1 MIHYSCDM
9 CKCELDPKH
18 DTSYVVRMEVYPAP
32 AESGAAI
39 DEDRDH
45 LGDIHEVL
53 ERFEEFEADGQLAR
67 KRHVSNAPL
76 RSVRRMLQAVFR
88 EPLGRSAAPHF
99 NFSKLATRLW
109 RRLDAKYGFD

>member
-32 AESGAAI
+32 AESGGAI

-45 LGDIHEVL
+45 LGDINEVL
-53 ERFEEFEADGQLAR
+53 ERYDEFEPDGQLPESDTYQSR
-67 KRHVSNAPL
+67 RFDLCGECCKRFL
-76 RSVRRMLQAVFR
+76 R

-99 NFSKLATRLW
+99 NFSKR
-109 RRLDAKYGFD
+109 